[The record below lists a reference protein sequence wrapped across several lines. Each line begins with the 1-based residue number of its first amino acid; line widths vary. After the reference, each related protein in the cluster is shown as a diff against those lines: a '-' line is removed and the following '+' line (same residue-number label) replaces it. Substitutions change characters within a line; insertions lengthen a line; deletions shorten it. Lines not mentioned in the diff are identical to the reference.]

1 MAKGF
6 MPFDFLVD
14 KGARFACEGNRV
26 TVKREGDTLVV
37 AHKRVPLLQV
47 ERLYDG
53 AACRLRLFPTGDT
66 TYHYPLVAVLR
77 KLDVRAY
84 ATRAAASGP
93 VRGRRG
99 RGRRRSRPP

>member
-1 MAKGF
+1 MTATQCRRCRCWEIGMAKGF

-66 TYHYPLVAVLR
+66 TYHL
-77 KLDVRAY
+77 
-84 ATRAAASGP
+84 ASIDLN
-93 VRGRRG
+93 
-99 RGRRRSRPP
+99 